1 MESILTIKG
10 DEIKRHLLIWGFV
23 WIFMV
28 SGGVE
33 VGWPLLF
40 SIWTQTPYVLL
51 IGFIFY
57 TSYYTVCPW
66 LHKNKI
72 KLIIRHFLVAIVY
85 IMIYALLNRI
95 VPEYQTLGQPIPDY
109 SLATDVVDA
118 LPFLFL
124 IWVAA
129 YGLYYSKYGISLVR
143 TNSQKAVQLAE
154 KQEQL
159 IRQELQFYKSQFNA
173 HLTFNTLSHIYD
185 KVIDQEEAAQSVLL
199 LSDILRYNTTARVD
213 IPVNLD
219 QEITYLQ
226 NFIRVHQIIYPQLHI
241 RFTSEGDMHSF
252 EILPRILVNFV
263 ENAIKHGTGNDPDFP
278 ISIILKA
285 HERLEFTVI
294 NRIKSATT
302 RKSTQ
307 LGIEITKQT
316 LDAYYGANHTLNI
329 EQIDDLYRVHLT
341 IIPIKEGEW
350 ALAS

>member
-1 MESILTIKG
+1 MNTLLKISCNER
-10 DEIKRHLLIWGFV
+10 KRHILVWGFV

-28 SGGVE
+28 SGGLE
-33 VGWPLLF
+33 IGWPLLF

-57 TSYYTVCPW
+57 ASYYKVCPW
-66 LHKNKI
+66 LHKNKT
-72 KLIIRHFLVAIVY
+72 KLIVSHLLIGILFIAIY
-85 IMIYALLNRI
+85 TLLNRI
-95 VPEYQTLGQPIPDY
+95 VPEYETFGQPIPDY
-109 SLATDVVDA
+109 PISTDVVDA
-118 LPFLFL
+118 MSLLVL

-129 YGLYYSKYGISLVR
+129 YGLYYSKYGISLDR
-143 TNSQKAVQLAE
+143 INSQKAVQLAE

-159 IRQELQFYKSQFNA
+159 VRQELQFYKSQFNA

-213 IPVNLD
+213 MPVNLD

-241 RFTSEGDMHSF
+241 RFTSEGDTQSF
-252 EILPRILVNFV
+252 EILPRILINFV

-278 ISIILKA
+278 ISIILKV

-294 NRIKSATT
+294 NRIKSTT
-302 RKSTQ
+302 TVKSTQ

-316 LDAYYGANHTLNI
+316 LDAFYGVNHTLNI
-329 EQIDDLYRVHLT
+329 QQKDELYQVHLT
-341 IIPIKEGEW
+341 IIPLKENEW